1 MSSAGGADERMQ
13 LLFFPLS
20 AKRLGGPSRDL
31 GRGERGRHFRVLSRL
46 ELKLGGLGSLLEA
59 DFAPKSIMHDPYL
72 SLGMVMSMLL
82 EIV

>member
-1 MSSAGGADERMQ
+1 MSSAGGADERTQ

-20 AKRLGGPSRDL
+20 TKSRDL